1 MERFSSWKPS
11 TKKTLDE
18 YIEGLQNKRE
28 LTVEV
33 DWDDEP
39 LKNKII
45 SLNGNDPFKK
55 YKFDT
60 DKEIEYICF
69 GIEIER
75 PKNKKGWYHSN
86 GEFKA
91 REDRINKTESR
102 ILIYGKGEDISIT
115 VFSPEKTASMIMN
128 VFFSEKDIWGIRTRK
143 HTNITDDMFYWL
155 FKRFR
160 SYNEDKLSPSS
171 DLYITGL
178 EGYMA
183 KTREDRNV
191 FRGVGHRVGAMLG
204 TLAYLLSNHE
214 LRSLKPELQ
223 HDSQTFK
230 LEISSNNLY
239 TILDGGYEGRF
250 NYVFKGKD
258 FEKMYNIIIYIDLY
272 IIPKLRAAYK
282 ENIDQNLWSRQFKL
296 DFLKDIGG
304 EIADRVNTEVEKIQR
319 EIDEL
324 DNCEDDGNLDDIA
337 ADFEMDDEDMFNEL
351 R

>member
-1 MERFSSWKPS
+1 MEKFSSWKPS
-11 TKKTLDE
+11 IKKTLDE
-18 YIEGLQNKRE
+18 YIEWLEGNKE
-28 LTVEV
+28 IIADI
-33 DWDDEP
+33 DWEDEP
-39 LKNKII
+39 LISRII
-45 SLNGNDPFKK
+45 SLYGENPFTKYVFNTDND
-55 YKFDT
+55 
-60 DKEIEYICF
+60 IEYICF
-69 GIEIER
+69 GVELER
-75 PKNKKGWYHSN
+75 VKNRKSWNYAN
-86 GEFKA
+86 GELKP

-102 ILIYGKGEDISIT
+102 ILIYGKDTDINIV

-128 VFFSEKDIWGIRTRK
+128 VFFYEKTVWGIRTRR
-143 HTNITDDMFYWL
+143 HINISDDMFYWL

-160 SYNEDKLSPSS
+160 SYNEEKLSPNS

-204 TLAYLLSNHE
+204 TLAYLLSNNE

-223 HDSQTFK
+223 HDNQVFK
-230 LEISSNNLY
+230 LEISSRNLY
-239 TILDGGYEGRF
+239 TILDGGYEGNL
-250 NYVFKGKD
+250 NYIFKGKD

-272 IIPKLRAAYK
+272 IIPKLIAAYK
-282 ENIDQNLWSRQFKL
+282 ENVENNLWSKQFKL

-304 EIADRVNTEVEKIQR
+304 EIAERVNAEVENIQM

-324 DNCEDDGNLDDIA
+324 DSCEEEDDTDLDFD
-337 ADFEMDDEDMFNEL
+337 MDDEDMLNEL

>member
-1 MERFSSWKPS
+1 MEKFSSWKPS
-11 TKKTLDE
+11 AKKTLDE
-18 YIEGLQNKRE
+18 YIEWLENNRE
-28 LTVEV
+28 IISDIE
-33 DWDDEP
+33 WEDEP
-39 LKNKII
+39 LRSRII
-45 SLNGNDPFKK
+45 SLNGENPFKK
-55 YKFDT
+55 YVFDT
-60 DKEIEYICF
+60 DNEIEYICF
-69 GIEIER
+69 GVELER
-75 PKNKKGWYHSN
+75 AKNRKSWNYAN
-86 GEFKA
+86 GELKP
-91 REDRINKTESR
+91 REDRINNTESR
-102 ILIYGKGEDISIT
+102 ILIYGKDTDMNIV

-128 VFFSEKDIWGIRTRK
+128 VFFHEKSEWGIRSRR
-143 HTNITDDMFYWL
+143 HTNINDDMFYWL

-160 SYNEDKLSPSS
+160 SYNEDKLSSNS

-223 HDSQTFK
+223 HDSQVFK
-230 LEISSNNLY
+230 LEISSNNSY
-239 TILDGGYEGRF
+239 TILDGGYEGKF

-272 IIPKLRAAYK
+272 IIPKLIAAYK
-282 ENIDQNLWSRQFKL
+282 ENIENNLWSRQFKL

-304 EIADRVNTEVEKIQR
+304 EIADRVNAEVEKIQS

-324 DNCEDDGNLDDIA
+324 DNCEEDENLDEIA
-337 ADFEMDDEDMFNEL
+337 SDFEMDDEEMLNEL